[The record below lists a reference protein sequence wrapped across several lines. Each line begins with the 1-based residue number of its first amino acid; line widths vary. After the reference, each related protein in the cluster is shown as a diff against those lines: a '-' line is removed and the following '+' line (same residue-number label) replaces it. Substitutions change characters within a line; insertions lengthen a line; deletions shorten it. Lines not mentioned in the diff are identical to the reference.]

1 MTMNAT
7 IEGISVRFV
16 YKKKDQRLEK
26 ERDIQRMEGE
36 EEEESNFHVF
46 RDYEIQL

>member
-36 EEEESNFHVF
+36 ESNFHVF